1 MKKIYD
7 GLPVHDYTTKF
18 SVSIVYAILA
28 SIAMNFFYQPG
39 NIYSSGL
46 TGLAQILTTLST
58 KIVGF
63 NVPVSITLYLLN
75 VPLFFIAWKK
85 IASFQV
91 FNKLHFFS
99 YYTWF
104 TERKKEIP
112 IIITEDSS
120 NVYRNEK
127 RTKS

>member
-46 TGLAQILTTLST
+46 TGLAQILTTLSQ
-58 KIVGF
+58 KLSVLMCL
-63 NVPVSITLYLLN
+63 S
-75 VPLFFIAWKK
+75 PLHCIC
-85 IASFQV
+85 
-91 FNKLHFFS
+91 
-99 YYTWF
+99 
-104 TERKKEIP
+104 
-112 IIITEDSS
+112 
-120 NVYRNEK
+120 
-127 RTKS
+127 

>member
-7 GLPVHDYTTKF
+7 GLPVLDYTTKF

-58 KIVGF
+58 KIV
-63 NVPVSITLYLLN
+63 
-75 VPLFFIAWKK
+75 
-85 IASFQV
+85 
-91 FNKLHFFS
+91 
-99 YYTWF
+99 
-104 TERKKEIP
+104 
-112 IIITEDSS
+112 
-120 NVYRNEK
+120 
-127 RTKS
+127 

>member
-46 TGLAQILTTLST
+46 TGLAQILTTL
-58 KIVGF
+58 
-63 NVPVSITLYLLN
+63 
-75 VPLFFIAWKK
+75 
-85 IASFQV
+85 
-91 FNKLHFFS
+91 
-99 YYTWF
+99 
-104 TERKKEIP
+104 
-112 IIITEDSS
+112 
-120 NVYRNEK
+120 
-127 RTKS
+127 

>member
-58 KIVGF
+58 KLWVLMCL
-63 NVPVSITLYLLN
+63 S
-75 VPLFFIAWKK
+75 PLHCIF
-85 IASFQV
+85 
-91 FNKLHFFS
+91 
-99 YYTWF
+99 
-104 TERKKEIP
+104 
-112 IIITEDSS
+112 
-120 NVYRNEK
+120 
-127 RTKS
+127 

>member
-1 MKKIYD
+1 MKKFMTDCQFMTIQQ
-7 GLPVHDYTTKF
+7 
-18 SVSIVYAILA
+18 
-28 SIAMNFFYQPG
+28 NFRVDCLCYSCINCHELFYQPG

-85 IASFQV
+85 IG
-91 FNKLHFFS
+91 KK
-99 YYTWF
+99 F
-104 TERKKEIP
+104 TILLSLP
-112 IIITEDSS
+112 
-120 NVYRNEK
+120 
-127 RTKS
+127 